1 MNRRDLLR
9 FALGVSVSVPMASVT
24 LLPVSPAL
32 AEAAEGT
39 KSKVP
44 ARKPR
49 PPRLVMLDPGH
60 GGHDPGCIGASG
72 TYEKNV
78 VLDIAKEVARQVGKA
93 HGWQVEL
100 TRDDDRFIDLKER
113 VRIAQAA
120 KADLFISIH
129 ADSAPNKGARGMSAY
144 TLSDKASDD
153 FAAAIAQQEN
163 IAGGLGLDVSNLDEK
178 VAGILVDLAARH
190 TVTAALH
197 AKQSIIQGA
206 GKQIRL
212 LENPM
217 RSANFAV
224 LKAPDIPSLLIETG
238 FLSNPQD
245 EKLLRD
251 AAARRNIAA
260 ILARELSAVMTAAP
274 FA

>member
-9 FALGVSVSVPMASVT
+9 FALAVPAAVPMASVT
-24 LLPVSPAL
+24 LLHAPAAL
-32 AEAAEGT
+32 AEG
-39 KSKVP
+39 SKVKP
-44 ARKPR
+44 PGRKPA
-49 PPRLVMLDPGH
+49 PPKLLMLDPGH
-60 GGHDPGCIGASG
+60 GGHDPGCIGLRT
-72 TYEKNV
+72 TYEKDV
-78 VLDIAKEVARQVGKA
+78 VLDIAKEVARQLGKA
-93 HGWQVEL
+93 RGWQVSL
-100 TRDDDRFIDLKER
+100 TREDDNFIDLKER

-120 KADLFISIH
+120 NADLFISIH
-129 ADSAPNKGARGMSAY
+129 ADSAPNKAARGMSAY

-163 IAGGLGLDVSNLDEK
+163 FAGGLGVDVSGLDEK

-206 GKQIRL
+206 GKDVRL

-238 FLSNPQD
+238 FLSNSQD
-245 EKLLRD
+245 ETLLRD
-251 AAARRNIAA
+251 AKARRNIAG
-260 ILARELSAVMTAAP
+260 ILARELAAVMTAAP